1 MIRRVSPW
9 FVTAVYRPLEGC
21 SVPIAGRCTLVV
33 WNGPA
38 PVSGTEMAQHSAGR
52 PTPHTR
58 SMQSSSP
65 LRERILAV
73 RDDGTLR
80 PETTTEM
87 NDNEDES
94 RWGRC
99 SIILVGVG
107 NRIQTHMHGMLHVP
121 CPFVICFCFELDLT
135 TQTNQPTNQQQDP
148 DTIQPRIRVYY
159 SILLEHVSGNVV
171 TRIVKTGT
179 CVCLLWIQ

>member
-1 MIRRVSPW
+1 MVCNSRIPS
-9 FVTAVYRPLEGC
+9 FGGC

-38 PVSGTEMAQHSAGR
+38 PVSGTEMAHNTR
-52 PTPHTR
+52 PGDPARTR
-58 SMQSSSP
+58 GLCS
-65 LRERILAV
+65 LRHRCGNVSWLF
-73 RDDGTLR
+73 GTTVPFVPR
-80 PETTTEM
+80 RRRRWTTTRMSQDGE
-87 NDNEDES
+87 
-94 RWGRC
+94 GV
-99 SIILVGVG
+99 IPVGVG

-148 DTIQPRIRVYY
+148 DTIQPRIRVY